1 MVAHAS
7 CEILRRLAQFRRRL
21 ETYAPMSTAPIPCI
35 SFHSHDNLLWEAFV
49 MARRPPQEAS
59 SLHPQTTRDHEPA
72 RVEPRGGL
80 HAMPTRSHL
89 PRHTRRC
96 RVCAHPD
103 RAAIEQ
109 DFLRWRSPEK
119 LARDYGIADHSS
131 IYRHVHATGLYARRQ
146 QTIRAA
152 LESILERADGCES
165 PDLEVVRAAGCADH
179 SSGLL
184 HSNHFGGVLRGE
196 FALFSNRISIE
207 CTTQSSKSKPDISG
221 RNC

>member
-1 MVAHAS
+1 
-7 CEILRRLAQFRRRL
+7 
-21 ETYAPMSTAPIPCI
+21 
-35 SFHSHDNLLWEAFV
+35 

-146 QTIRAA
+146 QTICAA

-165 PDLEVVRAAGCADH
+165 PDLEVVRAAAAYAHLD
-179 SSGLL
+179 
-184 HSNHFGGVLRGE
+184 
-196 FALFSNRISIE
+196 
-207 CTTQSSKSKPDISG
+207 DSG
-221 RNC
+221 RWIDVPIENYVELVHGSSLSPEMLLRIVSVPRKRKSNSQPKELKNAATR